1 MASRLGKI
9 SQKGSKAS
17 SSLNVVMLN
26 GNPALQVNWHGRIYA
41 APLTLSG
48 SSGMESANIKSAI
61 VGDLRIDGDITFGIG
76 GALYNRNNR
85 INLTG
90 GTAVMGDKN
99 IAIGNANALSSVA
112 PDASNNI
119 QNLAIGVDTLQNA
132 INGQYNIAL
141 GYLAMG
147 YMGKHSSVT
156 HTNNQANIAIGV
168 GALTGKSSAYR
179 PQAQSNIA
187 IGTNAMNEAQSHDD
201 TDGTTSL
208 SVMNNVCIGHRAGE
222 HVRKNDNVYIGY
234 QSGYGATANTTVDN
248 VGIGTNTFHAGE
260 TANQN
265 VAIGCHSA
273 ELLTTGAGNVFIGF
287 DSGDTCT
294 TGGDN
299 ICIGAGSDVSGSG
312 ASGQVAIGHD
322 VVCDA
327 DNKTLI
333 KNTSIELETIGSGTT
348 LTSATSNTT
357 AGTYSGLTIDVDK
370 TGSST
375 SNNTIYGINLDVD
388 NTSATNGTNYMYGIR
403 NTPTLTHAADAGTTW
418 LFGLSQTVTGH
429 ANGSA
434 VGTGIFNVVTGSDT
448 NRGIHQR
455 VDDTGID
462 IILESSANA
471 SDECQISTTTNGATK
486 IETIDADAAL
496 AHLTLDPDGD
506 LIISGADT
514 KIDATKKLY
523 LDGGTETYICE
534 AATDRLDF
542 VVGGDTMFRLYE
554 NGADGNQVS
563 FFTSSVGFTRIEQTF
578 STTDVKG
585 TGGTDDTDID
595 FRHSNKYRLEMTGDI
610 AQMNLIFPSSS
621 GNFLLVCTTNGDH
634 DVTAWKVWENDE
646 TAATTTDVM
655 WAGGSVPA
663 FTNNGIDIVSFYWD
677 ATEQQAYGVASLAF
691 ATP

>member
-1 MASRLGKI
+1 MRNRQGNLAKA
-9 SQKGSKAS
+9 GSKQS
-17 SSLNVVMLN
+17 SFEVVNTSGTPM
-26 GNPALQVNWHGRIYA
+26 LQVNWGGRIYGV
-41 APLTLSG
+41 PLSLKGVSG
-48 SSGMESANIKSAI
+48 KTHQEMTSL
-61 VGDLRIDGDITFGIG
+61 VLGDLKVSGDITLNQGSS
-76 GALYNRNNR
+76 LYNNSNR
-85 INLTG
+85 VLLTG
-90 GTAVMGDKN
+90 GLAIAGDNN
-99 IAIGNANALSSVA
+99 ISIGNDNASSNLS
-112 PDASNNI
+112 PDATNNI
-119 QNLAIGVDTLQNA
+119 QNLAIGVDALQNA

-141 GYLAMG
+141 GYFAMG
-147 YMGKHSSVT
+147 YMGKHSST
-156 HTNNQANIAIGV
+156 ASTYNQANIAIGA
-168 GALTGKSSAYR
+168 GALAGKSTAYR
-179 PQAQSNIA
+179 PQASSNIA
-187 IGTNAMNEAQSHDD
+187 IGTNAMNLAQSHDD
-201 TDGTTSL
+201 TDGATSL
-208 SVMNNVCIGHRAGE
+208 SVINNVCIGHRAGE
-222 HVRKNDNVYIGY
+222 RVRKNDNVYIGY
-234 QSGYGATANTTVDN
+234 ESGYGAVANTTVDN
-248 VGIGTNTFHAGE
+248 VGIGTRTFYAGE

-273 ELLTTGAGNVFIGF
+273 EALTTGAGNVFIGF

-299 ICIGAGSDVSGSG
+299 ICIGAGSDVTGTG

-357 AGTYSGLTIDVDK
+357 AGTYSGLTIDFDK
-370 TGSST
+370 TGAST
-375 SNNTIYGINLDVD
+375 SNNAIYGINLDVD
-388 NTSATNGTNYMYGIR
+388 NTSATNGTNYMYGIK

-429 ANGSA
+429 TNGSA

-462 IILESSANA
+462 IILESSANS

-621 GNFLLVCTTNGDH
+621 GNFLLVFTTNGDH

>member
-1 MASRLGKI
+1 MPSKLGKLART
-9 SQKGSKAS
+9 GSKKS
-17 SSLNVVMLN
+17 SMNFVVLD
-26 GNPALQVNWHGRIYA
+26 GQPTLQVNWGGRIYGV
-41 APLTLSG
+41 PLSLKGTSGKSKTEGSLNILGNLKVSGNILFESG
-48 SSGMESANIKSAI
+48 SAVINKS
-61 VGDLRIDGDITFGIG
+61 
-76 GALYNRNNR
+76 NRL
-85 INLTG
+85 ILSG
-90 GTAVMGDKN
+90 GTAAIGDEN
-99 IAIGNANALSSVA
+99 IAIGNYSTITSLK
-112 PDASNNI
+112 PHASDNI
-119 QNLAIGVDTLQNA
+119 QNLAIGMDALKNA
-132 INGQYNIAL
+132 LNGQYNIAL
-141 GYLAMG
+141 GYFAMG
-147 YMGKHSSVT
+147 YMGKHSST
-156 HTNNQANIAIGV
+156 ASTYNQANIAIGA
-168 GALTGKSSAYR
+168 GALAGKSTAYR
-179 PQAQSNIA
+179 PQAASNIA
-187 IGTNAMNEAQSHDD
+187 IGVNAMNAAQSHDD

-208 SVMNNVCIGHRAGE
+208 SVINNVCIGHRAGE
-222 HVRKNDNVYIGY
+222 RVRKNDNVYIGY
-234 QSGYGATANTTVDN
+234 DSGYGAVANTTVDN
-248 VGIGTNTFHAGE
+248 VGIGTRTFYAGE

-265 VAIGCHSA
+265 VGIGCHSA
-273 ELLTTGAGNVFIGF
+273 EYLTTGAGNVFIGYQ
-287 DSGDTCT
+287 SGDTCT

-357 AGTYSGLTIDVDK
+357 AGTYSGLTIDFDK
-370 TGSST
+370 TGAST
-375 SNNTIYGINLDVD
+375 SNNAIYGINLDVD
-388 NTSATNGTNYMYGIR
+388 NTSATNGTNYMYGIK

-418 LFGLSQTVTGH
+418 LYGLSQTVTGH
-429 ANGSA
+429 TNGSA

-610 AQMNLIFPSSS
+610 AQMNLIFPASS